1 MSYSP
6 VVTQRAKM
14 KKRGNNCNN
23 NRPLSDEPQLRVAVV
38 GDSSV
43 GKSALSVRFLAR
55 RFLPEYAP
63 AQELRKALESYAQR
77 LPQGTYPDMS
87 VIHRRYFPNLTR
99 YVRGST
105 HHSSKQIPHVRRG
118 EVDLAPTRA
127 RLSAPLRL
135 PLGASTDPSVLRK
148 LTDRERTLVSPSG
161 VRRVNWRRRR
171 DEVTYTITGSA
182 RETPSDDPELL
193 YERQVAVDGHLIPLV
208 VHDTA
213 SQQVSSPS
221 SIFQADGVL
230 VLYSITNRR
239 SFDTAK
245 SYLEIIATEP
255 GLHNLPTVLVGHKS
269 DLQHLRQVAY
279 TQAQQL
285 AWDVGCSFYEVSSES
300 GTESVDHVFHT
311 LIRQVLASRQR
322 RKLSSGSSKDRRQRS
337 NSITSNL
344 WRKTRAAILE
354 KLRRDGPQYLGQR
367 QYLFHNRELNYMI
380 PSSPHRFWTPV
391 TRGQHASS
399 DDQNLISNSYRSL
412 HGR

>member
-1 MSYSP
+1 MEFRSYSMTETTLSTKMSYSP

-23 NRPLSDEPQLRVAVV
+23 NRQLSDEPQLRVAVV

-63 AQELRKALESYAQR
+63 AQEL
-77 LPQGTYPDMS
+77 
-87 VIHRRYFPNLTR
+87 
-99 YVRGST
+99 
-105 HHSSKQIPHVRRG
+105 
-118 EVDLAPTRA
+118 
-127 RLSAPLRL
+127 
-135 PLGASTDPSVLRK
+135 
-148 LTDRERTLVSPSG
+148 
-161 VRRVNWRRRR
+161 
-171 DEVTYTITGSA
+171 
-182 RETPSDDPELL
+182 L

-213 SQQVSSPS
+213 SQVSSPS

-255 GLHNLPTVLVGHKS
+255 GFHNLPTVLVGHKS

-354 KLRRDGPQYLGQR
+354 KLRRSTL
-367 QYLFHNRELNYMI
+367 
-380 PSSPHRFWTPV
+380 
-391 TRGQHASS
+391 
-399 DDQNLISNSYRSL
+399 
-412 HGR
+412 

>member
-1 MSYSP
+1 MESRSYSMTETTLNTRTSYSP
-6 VVTQRAKM
+6 IMTQRAKM

-23 NRPLSDEPQLRVAVV
+23 NRLSDEPQVRVAVV

-63 AQELRKALESYAQR
+63 AQEL
-77 LPQGTYPDMS
+77 
-87 VIHRRYFPNLTR
+87 
-99 YVRGST
+99 
-105 HHSSKQIPHVRRG
+105 
-118 EVDLAPTRA
+118 
-127 RLSAPLRL
+127 
-135 PLGASTDPSVLRK
+135 
-148 LTDRERTLVSPSG
+148 
-161 VRRVNWRRRR
+161 
-171 DEVTYTITGSA
+171 
-182 RETPSDDPELL
+182 L

-213 SQQVSSPS
+213 SQVSSPS

-230 VLYSITNRR
+230 VLYSITNKR

-245 SYLEIIATEP
+245 KYLEIIATEP
-255 GLHNLPTVLVGHKS
+255 GFENLPTVLVGHKS

-279 TQAQQL
+279 THAQQL

-311 LIRQVLASRQR
+311 IIRQVLASRQR
-322 RKLSSGSSKDRRQRS
+322 RKLSSTKDRRQRS

-354 KLRRDGPQYLGQR
+354 KLRRSTL
-367 QYLFHNRELNYMI
+367 
-380 PSSPHRFWTPV
+380 
-391 TRGQHASS
+391 
-399 DDQNLISNSYRSL
+399 
-412 HGR
+412 